1 MSTSVLNIQ
10 NPFLKSNPFFKPQKF
25 HSQDKIATLP
35 FDSEFLPD
43 ASHNYSHS
51 LAGSIKAPQYKPVAN
66 QSYGSLKHTSDEN
79 SAFSML
85 SHSSKDRNIPK
96 KCINMKDNPFLRK
109 NLMPFVCE
117 EPLQEDQ
124 KWVNNARDKTKIMF
138 GNSAIGKRGTK
149 VDNFLV
155 SSALNVSS
163 VKPLKS

>member
-1 MSTSVLNIQ
+1 MLNIQ
-10 NPFLKSNPFFKPQKF
+10 NPFLKSNPFIKPQKF
-25 HSQDKIATLP
+25 YSQDKIATLP
-35 FDSEFLPD
+35 FESEFLPD
-43 ASHNYSHS
+43 PIPKYSHS
-51 LAGSIKAPQYKPVAN
+51 LAGSIKVPHHKSVAN

-79 SAFSML
+79 SAFSMF

-124 KWVNNARDKTKIMF
+124 QWVNNARDNTKIIF

-155 SSALNVSS
+155 GSAVNASP